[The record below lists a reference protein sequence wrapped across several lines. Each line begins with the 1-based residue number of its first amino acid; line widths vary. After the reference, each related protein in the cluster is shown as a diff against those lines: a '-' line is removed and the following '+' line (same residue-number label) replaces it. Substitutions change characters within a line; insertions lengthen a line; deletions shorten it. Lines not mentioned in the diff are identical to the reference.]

1 MPLNPSDQLD
11 WTSDLTSSHQELQE
25 GFQSPKPK
33 VGEVDVPKK
42 KCSTKS
48 QREIGGIKSWMG
60 GTNLIDFVVE
70 HMLKSSL
77 VYCLRNVMNL
87 WTLSQ
92 TSFGNQRGGD
102 MENQRLCVCRSGSF
116 IRFYHWFVLVP
127 FQGLVLFRSICLTFF
142 FFEILVHQPIWL
154 CWFKIIGDMAI
165 HGCPHPHP
173 SQERTVLPSK
183 LSAGT
188 SEGPRGADLTFIT
201 TFGKLGIRTRFFWG
215 GRKDAQKKTT
225 YSNYSTLFL
234 LILVWLSLII

>member
-142 FFEILVHQPIWL
+142 FFSKFLCINLFDYVDLRSLVTWQYT
-154 CWFKIIGDMAI
+154 A
-165 HGCPHPHP
+165 
-173 SQERTVLPSK
+173 
-183 LSAGT
+183 A
-188 SEGPRGADLTFIT
+188 
-201 TFGKLGIRTRFFWG
+201 
-215 GRKDAQKKTT
+215 
-225 YSNYSTLFL
+225 
-234 LILVWLSLII
+234 LILTRHRSARFYRQS